1 MANEDLEKQ
10 IFDVILSTNKD
21 SNLDISYRFAYNTY
35 STDERTINDNIIFDS
50 GKQKR
55 NRYIEITS
63 LTDIQNFSHSDGAG
77 DSYDIFYDYEND
89 GDTIK
94 SIVESLGDL
103 NGNISEQEIIYFNNI
118 CDYDT
123 EKLFFYNQTK
133 TDDPNIMD
141 YYRVQEGE
149 ISSFYRIQ
157 NNSKS
162 FVKREESSNILN
174 SESNHFIPSEN
185 EVSILL
191 NYNDVIQNEED
202 LTDTRSEVFLGNLLG
217 NFVTLASFLVDDI
230 DSINTDST
238 KLGLLI
244 TKYEKIQNEYI
255 KKSDFLV
262 KGVNESSYSFSLKDD
277 NIIYGKT
284 YLYRIQEVFL
294 YRKRNDTVLDYYL
307 FCGYPFF
314 TEDILCEETK
324 NPEPPI
330 GLSAEYNI
338 VNNEFRITWGA
349 PTNDQNDAK
358 GYQILK
364 RESLEEPYT
373 VISQIENHLEFET
386 FERKENI
393 LDEVIEKKPGKQ
405 TNYYVDKTF
414 KNNKVQIYAVRT
426 LDAHGNLSLYSSQIA
441 ILYNKI
447 ENNLIVDLISKP
459 KAPIDIP
466 NLLIPRRTILF
477 ENESFSVTNLPISSD
492 IEKVTLYVTPE
503 FVNIS
508 NNETSNNSDSVLG
521 EKYKFT
527 MTKLNTLDKYESIFK
542 IKNFGEW
549 DLT

>member
-50 GKQKR
+50 RKQKR

-63 LTDIQNFSHSDGAG
+63 LSDIQNFSHSDGESN
-77 DSYDIFYDYEND
+77 SYDIFYDYENVED
-89 GDTIK
+89 QGQ
-94 SIVESLGDL
+94 SIVSSLEDL
-103 NGNISEQEIIYFNNI
+103 NGNISEQDILYFNNI

-133 TDDPNIMD
+133 KDDPNIMD
-141 YYRVQEGE
+141 YYRVQEGD
-149 ISSFYRIQ
+149 ISSFYKIQ

-162 FVKREESSNILN
+162 FVKREDSFNILN

-191 NYNDVIQNEED
+191 NYNEVIQNEED
-202 LTDTRSEVFLGNLLG
+202 LTDTRSEVFQGNLLG
-217 NFVTLASFLVDDI
+217 NFVSLASYPVDDI
-230 DSINTDST
+230 DSINTNST

-262 KGVNESSYSFSLKDD
+262 KGTNNTPTYSFSLKDD

-294 YRKRNDTVLDYYL
+294 YRKRNDSVLDYYL

-330 GLSAEYNI
+330 GLSAEYNMI
-338 VNNEFRITWGA
+338 NNEFRITWGA

-364 RESLEEPYT
+364 RDSLEEPYT
-373 VISQIENHLEFET
+373 IISQIENHLEFET
-386 FERKENI
+386 FERKEII

-426 LDAHGNLSLYSSQIA
+426 LDVHGNLSLYSSQIA
-441 ILYNKI
+441 VLYNKI

-459 KAPIDIP
+459 KAPIDMP

-508 NNETSNNSDSVLG
+508 NNETPNNLDSVLG

-527 MTKLNTLDKYESIFK
+527 MTNLNTLDKYESIFK
-542 IKNFGEW
+542 IKNFG
-549 DLT
+549 

>member
-63 LTDIQNFSHSDGAG
+63 LTDIQNFSHSDGSG

-89 GDTIK
+89 DDTIK

-217 NFVTLASFLVDDI
+217 NFVTLASFPVDDI

-238 KLGLLI
+238 KLGLII

-255 KKSDFLV
+255 KKSDFLA

-294 YRKRNDTVLDYYL
+294 YRKKNDAVLDYYL

-386 FERKENI
+386 FESKENI

-426 LDAHGNLSLYSSQIA
+426 IDAHGNLSLYSSQIA

-459 KAPIDIP
+459 KAPIDMP

-527 MTKLNTLDKYESIFK
+527 MTKINTLDKYESIFK
-542 IKNFGEW
+542 IKNFGE
-549 DLT
+549 

>member
-77 DSYDIFYDYEND
+77 DSYNIFYDYED
-89 GDTIK
+89 DDDTVK

-294 YRKRNDTVLDYYL
+294 YRKRNDAALDYYL

-426 LDAHGNLSLYSSQIA
+426 IDAHGNLSLYSSQIA

-459 KAPIDIP
+459 KAPIEMP

-542 IKNFGEW
+542 IKNFGE
-549 DLT
+549 